1 MSDTPSD
8 LWRAALAEAVG
19 TFALVAFGTG
29 AILVDA
35 QLGVL
40 GSVGVSL
47 VFGLVVMTAVY
58 ALSDA
63 SGAHINPAVSVGFWV
78 LGAISLQRLVA
89 FIVAQCSA
97 ALLASGVVLAVLG
110 GGGGPGGGLGAT
122 TLSVGRG
129 EGFVIE
135 VGLTAFL
142 MLVILGVA
150 VGRGRPLPASGLA
163 IGAAVALGAL
173 AGGPLTGA
181 SMNPARSLGPAVV
194 GGELSSLWLYLLAP
208 VIGAVLAVGLFG
220 LIYPDYRARTPNVSR

>member
-1 MSDTPSD
+1 MTDAPSEA

-35 QLGVL
+35 QIGGL

-58 ALSDA
+58 SLSDA

-89 FIVAQCSA
+89 FVVAQCTA
-97 ALLASGVVLAVLG
+97 ALLASATVRAVLG
-110 GGGGPGGGLGAT
+110 GAEGLGET
-122 TLSVGRG
+122 TLSVGVG
-129 EGFVIE
+129 AGFITE

-150 VGRGRPLPASGLA
+150 VGRGRPLAASGLA
-163 IGAAVALGAL
+163 IGGAVALGAL

-181 SMNPARSLGPAVV
+181 SMNPARSLGPALI
-194 GGELSSLWLYLLAP
+194 GGEFTALWLYLAAP
-208 VIGAVLAVGLFG
+208 VVGAVLAVFLFG
-220 LIYPDYRARTPNVSR
+220 LIYPDYRARTPNVTA